1 MNQILVTNFK
11 KSNIRFFKTQLLI
24 SLIILFTLI
33 CYIIYYFFLLNE
45 EKKESTKILNN
56 YNIYKL
62 YANYPDIVNQKNNE
76 IFGIIEIPK
85 IDIYYPIFS
94 NLTKENLK
102 KLPCKFFGN
111 TLKVNGNI
119 CIAGHNYNNS
129 TFFSNI
135 TLLKI
140 NDEIFIYDN
149 YNNKYIYKVFDVY
162 EVKETN
168 LSPIFNF
175 NKYSKEL
182 TLVTCNNL
190 NNNRIIIKAKQ

>member
-94 NLTKENLK
+94 NLTKEN
-102 KLPCKFFGN
+102 F
-111 TLKVNGNI
+111 TL
-119 CIAGHNYNNS
+119 
-129 TFFSNI
+129 
-135 TLLKI
+135 
-140 NDEIFIYDN
+140 
-149 YNNKYIYKVFDVY
+149 
-162 EVKETN
+162 ETM
-168 LSPIFNF
+168 
-175 NKYSKEL
+175 K
-182 TLVTCNNL
+182 C
-190 NNNRIIIKAKQ
+190 